1 MKGKTIWTIA
11 VAMFAVS
18 TAVGAQSPSAPAANA
33 PESDTGYV
41 TYDSGPL
48 SLPLGVGLRIP
59 AYNRVDGVALP
70 WGPIVS
76 FAGGAVVIDPT
87 ITYRSHLGAF
97 DPRIKATVRIADRY
111 DVDLTGG
118 RGTFT
123 NDSWIRSDIVN
134 SIASLGV
141 GSDAR
146 NYFRAD
152 RVTLEVSREIVA
164 GAVKLR
170 PAVGALYENAWST
183 GLHGPL
189 DGAPWSVFGRSS
201 TLKTRRINPEIA
213 GGHAT
218 SALASL
224 RTGYER
230 GDVTAKLT
238 TAIEQMFDSP
248 AVTGNDGAFTQ
259 FTLDAK
265 SAFPTFGTQRFEFRG
280 HTVFGLG
287 GSVPPQRFGYLGG
300 AGTLATVD
308 LLALGGD
315 RLLFV
320 DGEYS
325 VPLVKPMLPFVGA
338 PVISLRYAAGSAG
351 VDRLPSLIQN
361 IGIGVGVKLI
371 KARYQIDP
379 NYRKTPYSRKSAT
392 SIGFSLSL

>member
-1 MKGKTIWTIA
+1 MNGTTTWTIA
-11 VAMFAVS
+11 FAMFLFS
-18 TAVGAQSPSAPAANA
+18 TAAGAQSASAPAANT
-33 PESDTGYV
+33 PEPDTGYV
-41 TYDSGPL
+41 NYDSGPI

-76 FAGGAVVIDPT
+76 IAGGAIVIDPT

-97 DPRIKATVRIADRY
+97 DPRVRTTVRIADLY
-111 DVDLTGG
+111 DVNLAGG

-152 RVTLEVSREIVA
+152 RATLEVSREIVS
-164 GAVKLR
+164 GAMKLR
-170 PAVGALYENAWST
+170 PAVGVLHENAWST
-183 GLHGPL
+183 GRHGPL
-189 DGAPWSVFGRSS
+189 DGAPWSVFGRSD
-201 TLKTRRINPEIA
+201 TLKMRRINPEIVR
-213 GGHAT
+213 GHAT

-224 RTGYER
+224 RTEYER
-230 GDVTAKLT
+230 GDVTAKLV
-238 TAIEQMFDSP
+238 TAIEQMFNSP
-248 AVTGNDGAFTQ
+248 AATGSDGRFTQ
-259 FTLDAK
+259 FTFDAK

-280 HTVFGLG
+280 HGVFGFG
-287 GSVPPQRFGYLGG
+287 DDVPAQRFGYLGG

-320 DGEYS
+320 EGEYS
-325 VPLVKPMLPFVGA
+325 VPLVRPVLPFVGA

-361 IGIGVGVKLI
+361 LGVGVGVKLI
-371 KARYQIDP
+371 KAEYHIDP